1 MLTPITRKQ
10 APLYLN
16 THNGGI
22 YAVDYQAPAGAGR
35 AGIPHDDKT
44 DIMTLRKLRGKV
56 GAPGMIVTSLFDFEE
71 RFRELTQDDIQ
82 NDIPP
87 TETHDHENPAV
98 IL

>member
-16 THNGGI
+16 NHNGGI
-22 YAVDYQAPAGAGR
+22 YVVDYQAPAGAGR

-44 DIMTLRKLRGKV
+44 DIMTLRKLGGKV
-56 GAPGMIVTSLFDFEE
+56 GAPGLIVTSLFDFENK
-71 RFRELTQDDIQ
+71 FKLLTSDDVLSE
-82 NDIPP
+82 DYPA
-87 TETHDHENPAV
+87 HEDTTAV